1 MASISCKNCGDQM
14 EVASRPKH
22 SQGMGFFLLIIGV
35 LSIFF
40 IFGLPV
46 GIIFI
51 GIGLYFCCA
60 KQSIW
65 LCGSCKTAIPR
76 VEV

>member
-1 MASISCKNCGDQM
+1 MASISCKNCGGQM
-14 EVASRPKH
+14 EVVSRPKH
-22 SQGMGFFLLIIGV
+22 SQGMGFFLLIIGI

-46 GIIFI
+46 GVILI

-65 LCGSCKTAIPR
+65 LCDSCKTAIPR
-76 VEV
+76 VEA